1 MTKQDLAVHICYE
14 TRLFTMFWV
23 LFLFVLPVHSQ
34 RVTVIYDEFDAV
46 VGPLIRTL
54 NISLTYYKDVYNL
67 RTDME
72 LTAIHMEP
80 NTSLAEQI
88 SESDFLISMTVNAES
103 SKEVL
108 VAAQNSNIPTI
119 QMQLSAWNA
128 SYKDEPQ
135 TTITDNYVILV
146 PSYLVFDNMLLEF
159 IAAMNISST
168 ITVLYSEHYVR
179 GIQYDWEVP
188 FENMDVDVKLVK
200 AEYSDD
206 LITAQLKKLEQ
217 ETKYLLFVTDTLT
230 IEKYVAL
237 GQKQIEEEKF
247 TWMVFTKDT
256 MPFKCFQNCS
266 EVKLYWG
273 RVIKTTA
280 TEELANFTEF
290 LMSEELDKQFPFSQ
304 QTYNHLQTSFC
315 LDVMYTVM
323 RYMLGGNNSEQL
335 EINSGEDQ
343 VQINATVAALL
354 RDESMDY
361 DFGPFTHHFSHWF
374 YQVTNGIV
382 IKIDR
387 VKRFPKAKFNKL
399 IANWTFVEGLRPKF
413 GGLGVDVRNITHYRV
428 VTILQEPFVQTG
440 GPDETFGLTG
450 YCIDLL
456 AKIQEHLNF
465 SYEIYEVSDRKFGVL
480 ESTGNWNGLIGDLI
494 SGQAD
499 MAIGPI
505 SVIAER
511 ETQIDFTVPFYDLVG
526 TTILMKRDEV
536 EYSLFKFLMVLEWP
550 VWLCILGAYLFTS
563 ILLWIFDK
571 FSPYSYTNNREK
583 YKDDSEKREF
593 NLKECLWFC
602 MTSLT
607 PQGGG
612 EAPKNIS
619 GRLVAAT
626 WWLFGFIIIA
636 SYTANLA
643 AFLTVARLE
652 QSIQSLDDLAKQ
664 YKVEYAPLKGGGTET
679 YFKRMAEIE
688 EQFYDI
694 WKKMSL
700 NESMSEMD
708 RAKLA
713 VWDYPVSDKYTNMW
727 RFMVES
733 RLPETAE
740 EAIQRVL
747 TSESG
752 FAFIGDAMEIK
763 YATLTNCK
771 LQQVGQEF
779 SRKPY
784 AVAVQEG
791 SSLGPEINKII
802 LKLLNERQLEAL
814 KEQWWHKNAKKQ
826 ECSNVEDESTGI
838 SIQNIGGVF
847 ILILGGIMIS
857 LVILVIEFFYYK
869 RLEEKNV
876 RKDLA
881 MQQLGH
887 NGPFAF
893 HETYA
898 SNPGPEPNSH

>member
-1 MTKQDLAVHICYE
+1 
-14 TRLFTMFWV
+14 MFLSSMLCWG
-23 LFLFVLPVHSQ
+23 LFLFINVAIAQKVSVL
-34 RVTVIYDEFDAV
+34 YDDFDSV

-67 RTDME
+67 RTEME
-72 LTAIHMEP
+72 LASIQMEP
-80 NTSLAEQI
+80 NISLAEKI
-88 SESDFLISMTVNAES
+88 ADSNFLISMTTAEES
-103 SKEVL
+103 SKKVL

-119 QMQLSAWNA
+119 QMQLTSWNA

-135 TTITDNYVILV
+135 STITDNYVILV
-146 PSYLVFDNMLLEF
+146 PSYLVFDNLLADF
-159 IAAMNISST
+159 VNAMNVTSE
-168 ITVLYSEHYVR
+168 ITVIYSEEYVR
-179 GIQYDWEVP
+179 GIQYEWQTP
-188 FENMDVDVKLVK
+188 FNSLNVSVDFVKS
-200 AEYSDD
+200 EETDD
-206 LITAQLKKLEQ
+206 LISSQLAGFEQ
-217 ETKYLLFVTDTLT
+217 KTKYLMFVTDTST
-230 IEKYVAL
+230 VEKYVSL
-237 GQKQIEEEKF
+237 GQKQIATDMF

-266 EVKLYWG
+266 DVQLYWS

-290 LMSEELDKQFPFSQ
+290 LWSEELDKQFPFSQ

-323 RYMLGGNNSEQL
+323 RYMLGGNNAQEL
-335 EINSGEDQ
+335 EIDRDEEAVQ
-343 VQINATVAALL
+343 VNATVAALL

-361 DFGPFTHHFSHWF
+361 DFGPFRHHFSHYF
-374 YQVTNGIV
+374 YQITNGV
-382 IKIDR
+382 ILKVDR
-387 VKRFPKAKFNKL
+387 VKRLPKAKFNKL
-399 IANWTFVEGLRPKF
+399 IANWTYVDGLRPKF
-413 GGLGVDVRNITHYRV
+413 GGLGIDVRNLTHYRV

-456 AKIQEHLNF
+456 VKIQEQLNF
-465 SYEIYEVSDRKFGVL
+465 TYEIYEVPDKKFGVL

-526 TTILMKRDEV
+526 TTILMKRDEI

-583 YKDDSEKREF
+583 YKDDTEKREF

-652 QSIQSLDDLAKQ
+652 QSITSLDDLAKQ
-664 YKVEYAPLKGGGTET
+664 YKVEYAPLKSGGTET
-679 YFKRMAEIE
+679 YFRRMAEIE

-747 TSESG
+747 TSETG

-791 SSLGPEINKII
+791 SALGSEISKIV

-857 LVILVIEFFYYK
+857 LVILVVEFFYYK

-876 RKDLA
+876 QKDTA
-881 MQQLGH
+881 MQPVRGRD
-887 NGPFAF
+887 GPYSFQ
-893 HETYA
+893 ETYF
-898 SNPGPEPNSH
+898 SNPAPEPRD